1 MKVGSIFVGGA
12 SGYWGDAAHATKQLL
27 DTQKVDYLVY
37 DFLAEITMS
46 ILARAR
52 DADETKGYAL
62 DFVSSVLKPNLA
74 QISDQNV
81 KILANAGGVNPH
93 ACALAV
99 EALICDLGLNL
110 NVAVVVGDD
119 VIDQA
124 KELAA
129 ENITEMFSGESFPPP
144 EKIVSANAYLGAFP
158 IAAALDQ
165 GADIVVTGR
174 CVDSAVTLGA
184 CIHAFSWTREE
195 YDLLAAGTLAGHILE
210 CGTQTTGGN
219 FTDWESC
226 VDTLVE
232 AGYPIA
238 EIHSDGWIEIT
249 KSEDTGGLVSVGTVT
264 EQMLYEI
271 GDPQCYSVPDVHCDF
286 SEVVVEE
293 IGKDQVR
300 LTGALGHGAPDSYK
314 VSLTWRDGFRA
325 GQTWTMYGRNSDIKG
340 TRFADTVYARTNRA
354 LAARNLPL
362 LTETLT
368 ENIGS
373 ETHYGEA
380 RTLADAREVDTKI
393 AAKHPEKV
401 GIDVFIKEMSALALT
416 APPGLTG
423 FAGARAK
430 ASPVVRLFSFL
441 LSKEQVPIEVSIAGT
456 STKVIESVPTKTVA
470 PNAHQ
475 IPLADLSG
483 DFVEVPLESLA
494 WGRSGDKGNKANIGI
509 VARSPEFL
517 PYIAQKLTADFVHNY
532 FSHFNSCGTTERFY
546 LPGSSALNFLI
557 HNVLG
562 GGGVAS
568 LRNDPQGKGYA
579 QLLLAEMISIPQS
592 MLDHQHL
599 KALS

>member
-1 MKVGSIFVGGA
+1 MRAGSIFVGGA

-27 DTQKVDYLVY
+27 DTKKVDYLVY

-62 DFVSSVLKPNLA
+62 DFVSSVLKPNLV
-74 QISDQNV
+74 QISEQGV
-81 KILANAGGVNPH
+81 KVLANAGGVNPH
-93 ACALAV
+93 ACGLAV
-99 EALICDLGLNL
+99 EALIQDLGLNL
-110 NVAVVVGDD
+110 KVAVVVGDD

-124 KELAA
+124 EQLA
-129 ENITEMFSGESFPPP
+129 NDNFTEMFTGESFPAP

-184 CIHAFSWTREE
+184 CIHAFAWTREQ

-210 CGTQTTGGN
+210 CGTQTSGGN

-226 VDTLVE
+226 VDTLGD

-238 EIHSDGWIEIT
+238 EIHPDGWVEIT
-249 KSEDTGGLVSVGTVT
+249 KPDDTGGLISVGTVA

-271 GDPQCYSVPDVHCDF
+271 GDPQRYSVPDVHCDF
-286 SEVVVEE
+286 SEVDIEE
-293 IGKDQVR
+293 MGPNQVR

-325 GQTWTMYGRNSDIKG
+325 GQTWTLYGRHSDIKG
-340 TRFADTVYARTNRA
+340 GKFADTVYARTNRA
-354 LAARNLPL
+354 LAERNLPP

-368 ENIGS
+368 ESIGS
-373 ETHYGEA
+373 ETHYGDA
-380 RTLADAREVDTKI
+380 RSLVNAREVDTKI
-393 AAKHPEKV
+393 AAKHPEKA

-441 LSKEQVPIEVSIAGT
+441 LPKIQVPIEISMAG
-456 STKVIESVPTKTVA
+456 KVTEISDPVPATVQE
-470 PNAHQ
+470 PTTHR

-483 DFVEVPLESLA
+483 ALIEVPLESLA

-509 VARSPEFL
+509 IARAPEFL
-517 PYIAQKLTADFVHNY
+517 PYIAAKLTTDFVHSY
-532 FSHFNSCGTTERFY
+532 FSHFISGGDTERFY
-546 LPGSSALNFLI
+546 LPGSNALNFLI
-557 HNVLG
+557 HSVLG

-579 QLLLAEMISIPQS
+579 QLLLAETISIPKP
-592 MLDHQHL
+592 LL
-599 KALS
+599 KNDQFKVLP